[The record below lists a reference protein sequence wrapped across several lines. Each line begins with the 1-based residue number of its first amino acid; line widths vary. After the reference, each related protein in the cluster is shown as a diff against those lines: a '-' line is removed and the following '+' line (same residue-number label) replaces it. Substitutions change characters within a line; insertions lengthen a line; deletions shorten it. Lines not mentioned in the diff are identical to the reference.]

1 MLTINNEANNC
12 YCLAVKNMSEL
23 YSLEWLRS
31 KKEAIINGEN
41 DFQNA
46 LDDAL
51 SYQNIEGAPQRISR
65 LRSYINKINWE
76 EIEFP
81 VGPKDWKKFERIRH
95 LHLTYI
101 CTTKYRNN
109 KGCI

>member
-1 MLTINNEANNC
+1 
-12 YCLAVKNMSEL
+12 MSAL

-51 SYQNIEGAPQRISR
+51 NYQNIERAPQRISK
-65 LRSYINKINWE
+65 LRSYINKNNWE

-95 LHLTYI
+95 LRLTYI